1 MLAVTFMVYAPVL
14 RHDFVNFDDDVYAT
28 ANPNVQSGLSASGVR
43 WAFSTFHGANWHP
56 VTWISHMADW
66 EAYGAQPELHHLTSV
81 LFHVVNALLLA
92 LVLHSMTGAFWRSA
106 FVAALFAL
114 HPLHVE
120 SVAWIAERKD
130 VLSTFFWL
138 LAMMA
143 YGRYARSPGV
153 GRYLAVVAAL
163 ALGLMAKPMLVTLP
177 AVFVLLDYWPLNRYS
192 SAARAGKLRLLLAEK
207 VPFFLLSIGSSCVTF
222 VAQRQGGAVRDM
234 DVFPLWQRFGAA
246 AAGYL
251 RYLGKALWPS
261 RLGVFYPYG
270 SGPPSWL
277 VFLSLAVLLG
287 LTVCVLRAWRRGAIV
302 VGWLWFVITLVPVI
316 GLVQV
321 GSHAIA
327 DRYTYVPYIGLFI
340 MLAWLI
346 PVRLGLHVRRT
357 VAAAGCVVLLVL
369 ACLTFVQVGHWRNS
383 ITLWTRTIAVTSPN
397 CVAHNS
403 LGGALHGSGRI
414 EEAAEHF
421 AAAIRIKPRYAAAH
435 YNLGL
440 CLETTG
446 RQEEAIRHFEEAVAI
461 KKDYADPHENL
472 GVARY
477 RQGDVASA
485 LRHLREAIRIRPGF
499 ASAHGNLGGMLHD
512 QGRVAEAF
520 PHYREALRLNPE
532 LHSVHYNMGLAM
544 EERGNAR
551 DALHHFREA
560 SRLRPEDAEVRARIE
575 KLRRTPR

>member
-1 MLAVTFMVYAPVL
+1 L
-14 RHDFVNFDDDVYAT
+14 
-28 ANPNVQSGLSASGVR
+28 R
-43 WAFSTFHGANWHP
+43 WAFRTFHGANWHP

-66 EAYGAQPELHHLTSV
+66 EAYGAQPGLHHLTSV
-81 LFHVVNALLLA
+81 LLHVVNSLLLA
-92 LVLHSMTGAFWRSA
+92 LVLRGMTGAFWRSA
-106 FVAALFAL
+106 LVAALFAL

-153 GRYLAVVAAL
+153 GRYLAVMAAL
-163 ALGLMAKPMLVTLP
+163 AIGLMAKPMLVTLP
-177 AVFVLLDYWPLNRYS
+177 VVFVLLDYWPLDRYAA
-192 SAARAGKLRLLLAEK
+192 AARAGKVRLLLAEK

-251 RYLGKALWPS
+251 RYLGKALWPA

-277 VFLSLAVLLG
+277 MFLALAVLSG
-287 LTVCVLRAWRRGAIV
+287 LTVCVFRAWRRRAIL
-302 VGWLWFVITLVPVI
+302 VGWLWFGITLVPVI

-327 DRYTYVPYIGLFI
+327 DRYTYVPYIGLFMI
-340 MLAWLI
+340 LAWWI
-346 PVRLGLHVRRT
+346 PVRRLGPQRRLAAAA
-357 VAAAGCVVLLVL
+357 VAAAVLLAL
-369 ACLTFVQVGHWRNS
+369 ACRTWVQVGHWQNS
-383 ITLWTRTIAVTSPN
+383 ITLWTRTIAVTLPN

-403 LGGALHGSGRI
+403 LGGALHGAGRI
-414 EEAAEHF
+414 EEAAAHF
-421 AAAIRIKPRYAAAH
+421 GAALRIKPRYAAAH

-440 CLETTG
+440 CLETKG

-461 KKDYADPHENL
+461 KQDYADPHENL

-477 RQGDVASA
+477 HQGDVKSA

-499 ASAHGNLGGMLHD
+499 ASAHGNLGGVLHD
-512 QGRVAEAF
+512 QGRVDEAV

-532 LHSVHYNMGLAM
+532 LHSVHYNLGLAM
-544 EERGNAR
+544 EERGNTG
-551 DALHHFREA
+551 DALRHFREA
-560 SRLRPEDAEVRARIE
+560 SRLRPEDIEARKRIE
-575 KLRRTPR
+575 KLRQTQR